1 MTHFVHHVPGR
12 MRVKTPAL
20 KRNEARGRM
29 VKGYLDTM
37 EGVSSAE
44 VNTVTGSIVIKYDHA
59 VVQGTTIL
67 NSLHGMGLV
76 MHPSHP
82 AVFTGGVSYGQKMS
96 DTVMNKLF
104 ETVIEKSAIALIAA
118 II

>member
-37 EGVSSAE
+37 EGVCSAE
-44 VNTVTGSIVIKYDHA
+44 VNTVTGSIVIKYDHG
-59 VVQGTTIL
+59 VVQGATIL

-76 MHPSHP
+76 THATQP
-82 AVFTGGVSYGQKMS
+82 AFFTGGVSYGQKLS
-96 DTVMNKLF
+96 DTVMNRLV